1 MSIEQLSIHFVKS
14 YSEFRLEADL
24 ALFSGEFFALVG
36 PSGCGKT
43 TLLRLIAGLEKPD
56 PGSSLCLNGAD
67 ILAMPPAKRG
77 IGMVFQDYALFP
89 HFTVAQN
96 IAYAL
101 KYQKLRTDERG
112 RRLAQILSL
121 LELTGYES
129 RNVNL
134 LSGGERQRVALA
146 RALVAQPSVLL
157 LDEPF
162 AALDYTLRQRL
173 REELRQ
179 LQRRLGLTMIFVT
192 HQQEEALE
200 LADRLAVMETGR
212 ISQCGTPR
220 EVYES
225 PRNLF
230 TAKFLGDANLISCR
244 IFGSTASGW
253 RGRLP
258 SGEICPLTAR
268 DFEPGDYWMMI
279 RPEDI
284 KLEFTAEWGL
294 SRRIVARRYFG
305 SNLVLEIVGEFDRYK
320 VIADKNFPAAEG
332 DPVRIG
338 WEPTS
343 VRFFKRESRGS
354 DTPES
359 FTDDLRS
366 IGDGNEGLRVE
377 ATDKFA

>member
-1 MSIEQLSIHFVKS
+1 MTSEEKKMSNEQLNIHCVKS
-14 YSEFRLEADL
+14 YPEFRLEVDL

-56 PGSSLCLNGAD
+56 PDSSLRLDGAD
-67 ILAMPPAKRG
+67 ILALPPARRG

-89 HFTVAQN
+89 HFNVAEN

-101 KYQKLRTDERG
+101 KYQKLRPDERS
-112 RRLAQILSL
+112 RRQAQVLSL
-121 LELTGYES
+121 LELAGYEP

-173 REELRQ
+173 RDELRQ

-200 LADRLAVMETGR
+200 LADRLAVMESGR
-212 ISQCGTPR
+212 IIQCGTPR
-220 EVYES
+220 EVYEN
-225 PRNLF
+225 PQNLF
-230 TAKFLGDANLISCR
+230 AAKFLGDANLIPCR
-244 IFGSTASGW
+244 IFDSKAAGW
-253 RGRLP
+253 CARLP
-258 SGEICPLTAR
+258 AGESFPLPER
-268 DFEPGDYWMMI
+268 EFEPGDYWMMI

-284 KLEFTAEWGL
+284 ALEFAAEWSL
-294 SRRIVARRYFG
+294 TRKIVARRYFG
-305 SNLVLEIVGEFDRYK
+305 SHLVLEIAGEFDHYK

-338 WEPTS
+338 WKPGP
-343 VRFFKRESRGS
+343 VRFFKRESDGS
-354 DTPES
+354 DSPES
-359 FTDDLRS
+359 LADALRS
-366 IGDGNEGLRVE
+366 IGR
-377 ATDKFA
+377 